1 MAKGLPKCNIAGS
14 NGGTAAARG
23 IAPGASREAG
33 HITLPNCGP
42 GHPPERIPTSFQASS
57 WATLPRSVAP
67 LP

>member
-33 HITLPNCGP
+33 HITLLKCGP
-42 GHPPERIPTSFQASS
+42 RHPPERALTSFQARS
-57 WATLPRSVAP
+57 WAARPRSVAP